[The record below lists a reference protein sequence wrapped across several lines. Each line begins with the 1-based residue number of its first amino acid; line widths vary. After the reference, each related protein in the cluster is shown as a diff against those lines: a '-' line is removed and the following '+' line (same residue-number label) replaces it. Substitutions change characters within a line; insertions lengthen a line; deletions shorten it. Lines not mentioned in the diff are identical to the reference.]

1 MDLVKDNYK
10 VVKMAELLDIVA
22 VLKLVAEKVGE

>member
-1 MDLVKDNYK
+1 MDLAKDNYK